1 MIGDDMFKS
10 KEKNCVVSV
19 VTFCITSRY
28 GKKIWLTEFAK
39 CCTHDENEI
48 MEYARVSLCVV

>member
-1 MIGDDMFKS
+1 MRGDDISNQRMS
-10 KEKNCVVSV
+10 CVVSV
-19 VTFCITSRY
+19 VTFCNTSRY

-48 MEYARVSLCVV
+48 IEYAKVSLCVV